1 MKNLGQFL
9 LDKFGT
15 KMVGSVATKLLTVVA
30 AMLVTRGWLDAN
42 TASNWIGVNV
52 EVVTGVVIGA
62 VSVWLSAK
70 RQKQHTAEKQIAAY
84 SAPPG
89 YVLVPEAEATKP
101 SQNFTGGARVGAGT
115 TQIGRSQL

>member
-1 MKNLGQFL
+1 MKNLGQLL

-15 KMVGSVATKLLTVVA
+15 KLVGSLATKLLTVVA
-30 AMLVTRGWLDAN
+30 AMLVTRGLMDAP
-42 TASNWIGVNV
+42 AADGWVAVNA
-52 EVVTGVVIGA
+52 EVVTGAVIGA

-70 RQKQHTAEKQIAAY
+70 RQKQHTTEKEVAAY

-89 YVLVPEAEATKP
+89 YVLVPEQEATKP
-101 SQNFTGGARVGAGT
+101 SQNFTGGARVGAGA